1 MMKVINLFGGPGS
14 GKSTLAAGLFERMKI
29 QGLSVEL
36 VTEYAKDMVWE
47 RRGNIL
53 DDQLYILAKQHR
65 RLLRLQGEMDYA
77 ITDSPLLL
85 GLIYAKPNYYSTFE
99 PLLLDIWNSV
109 DNRNIFMMRPR
120 SHEYQVAGRTQGVEE
135 ANRID
140 DKIQT
145 CLKKHDIPFDS
156 FQTCPGIAQTISQFL
171 FGLQ

>member
-65 RLLRLQGEMDYA
+65 RLP
-77 ITDSPLLL
+77 SPTARCSL
-85 GLIYAKPNYYSTFE
+85 A
-99 PLLLDIWNSV
+99 
-109 DNRNIFMMRPR
+109 
-120 SHEYQVAGRTQGVEE
+120 
-135 ANRID
+135 
-140 DKIQT
+140 
-145 CLKKHDIPFDS
+145 
-156 FQTCPGIAQTISQFL
+156 
-171 FGLQ
+171 